1 MFFFRPKH
9 ILFAFLLRMWC
20 QKSQIFI
27 IDPSTHESIQHKEI
41 RRTAFTLSY
50 GFLHICLPTIYN
62 SRKASFHAI
71 FQIWCQTGVRFL
83 STNART
89 PNFTGLFSL
98 TTSSSGKLKH
108 QIHMSAYP
116 STTGFLVIS
125 PSIYTSI
132 ILHIFSHDGT
142 KMVQNWYKTLYDQ
155 SCQYSLTS
163 PSALS

>member
-83 STNART
+83 PKNAESLG
-89 PNFTGLFSL
+89 FTVIRKYSQQHIINADKQG
-98 TTSSSGKLKH
+98 
-108 QIHMSAYP
+108 AYR
-116 STTGFLVIS
+116 
-125 PSIYTSI
+125 
-132 ILHIFSHDGT
+132 
-142 KMVQNWYKTLYDQ
+142 
-155 SCQYSLTS
+155 
-163 PSALS
+163 